1 MRFSFVQ
8 SVQVAFM
15 AKEWVDHSLEVARDA
30 KTKLEAAERAHV
42 DVDKKFKKTLAQL
55 VEMEK
60 AHRNAEST
68 LKGYE
73 KQAVDALEA

>member
-1 MRFSFVQ
+1 MHFSFLQ
-8 SVQVAFM
+8 SVQATFM

-42 DVDKKFKKTLAQL
+42 DVDKKFKETLAQL

-60 AHRNAEST
+60 VCRNAKST